1 MVAKLRLG
9 TNSDLWRHRRAEQR
23 EVREQI
29 CLQHRGQ
36 RHGFIDWQHSMATD
50 RDDFGRGRGHGF

>member
-9 TNSDLWRHRRAEQR
+9 TNSDLWRQRRAEQR

-29 CLQHRGQ
+29 YLQHHGQ
-36 RHGFIDWQHSMATD
+36 RHGFIDWQHSVATD
-50 RDDFGRGRGHGF
+50 RGDFGHG